1 MTTKERAP
9 YRSPAYTGMP
19 VSVEPLVPEKETEL
33 LLELVSDLNSN
44 FYLELSDDIQMSDK
58 NWTVS
63 GSQADTTKKFIL
75 VGCSHVS
82 RLALA
87 LEEEGHEVSV
97 VTLDGGSLSEETAE
111 NTAYQIDELVQ
122 EADPLTTIVY
132 FMFDNNIYKS
142 KKENG
147 DIGPAIRIR
156 GSSKYHVV
164 GELYTVEREEF
175 KVIFNMAVPL
185 LRAGGDLNKIV
196 LSPLVRYAQSPCCD
210 DPSHCINFGNRSY

>member
-1 MTTKERAP
+1 MAPGTDPLTLLLPVNMTTKERAP

-82 RLALA
+82 RLALHWRKKA
-87 LEEEGHEVSV
+87 
-97 VTLDGGSLSEETAE
+97 T
-111 NTAYQIDELVQ
+111 
-122 EADPLTTIVY
+122 
-132 FMFDNNIYKS
+132 KS
-142 KKENG
+142 
-147 DIGPAIRIR
+147 AW
-156 GSSKYHVV
+156 
-164 GELYTVEREEF
+164 
-175 KVIFNMAVPL
+175 
-185 LRAGGDLNKIV
+185 
-196 LSPLVRYAQSPCCD
+196 
-210 DPSHCINFGNRSY
+210 